1 MATDL
6 MSRLRKDGTGRPGM
20 IVPRSPASGTEK
32 KQKNEDED
40 PEKILRR
47 QQVRTKLD
55 RCITFAF
62 CGLYCVQSATAITGG
77 GRMKYCKLYNFI

>member
-1 MATDL
+1 MATGL
-6 MSRLRKDGTGRPGM
+6 LSRLRKDGTGRPGV
-20 IVPRSPASGTEK
+20 IVPRSPAAGTEK

-47 QQVRTKLD
+47 EQVRTKLD

-62 CGLYCVQSATAITGG
+62 CGLCAPITAGT
-77 GRMKYCKLYNFI
+77 RENEVLYTV